1 MTFRIDFSS
10 SFRKAGI
17 PLPLFRHSS
26 NHNVAF
32 SMTFS
37 VRREAIPTIPPH
49 LIFDAAIDPIDAKG
63 IKLPDFE

>member
-1 MTFRIDFSS
+1 
-10 SFRKAGI
+10 
-17 PLPLFRHSS
+17 
-26 NHNVAF
+26 
-32 SMTFS
+32 MTFS